1 MFTKTYQQQAKDA
14 TVVPD
19 KKFGAFIMQGFYHKV
34 KKLNSKGKVVQAYA
48 DLLQVLNDEK
58 DGKTVLE
65 FLGITDC
72 GPDDAWILNKDI
84 MDPDQ
89 SITEKQAQQMVVKM
103 TKIFKQNPKE
113 MHLGL
118 FFIAGHGM
126 IHEGTQRLL
135 LNEFDKQRK
144 FYKFFPIEINI
155 RNMTK
160 FQKNSYLIVVMAC
173 CREIYSPKR
182 HGNCVGASTQAEAEQ
197 QFDQIKAEQEK
208 AKQDQQTNEEII
220 ADLK

>member
-19 KKFGAFIMQGFYHKV
+19 KKFGAFLIQAFYHKV
-34 KKLNSKGKVVQAYA
+34 QKLNSKGKVVQTYA
-48 DLLQVLNDEK
+48 DLPQVVNDEK

-65 FLGITDC
+65 FLDITDY
-72 GPDDAWILNKDI
+72 GPDNAWILNKDI
-84 MDPDQ
+84 EDPDQ
-89 SITEKQAQQMVVKM
+89 SITEKQALQMVTKL
-103 TKIFKQNPKE
+103 TKIFKQNPNE
-113 MHLGL
+113 MHLGI

-135 LNEFDKQRK
+135 LNEFDKTKK
-144 FYKFFPIEINI
+144 FYKLFPIEIHI

-160 FQKNSYLIVVMAC
+160 FQTNSYLIVTMAC

-182 HGNCVGASTQAEAEQ
+182 HGNCVGANTKAEAQ
-197 QFDQIKAEQEK
+197 Q
-208 AKQDQQTNEEII
+208 
-220 ADLK
+220 